1 MNQTELLMREGISSN
16 PMNQALKPFQKI
28 TVAYDDSPGARDAV
42 SAGID
47 LCKLLS
53 TPLQTITIIEPPPI
67 YTGLVVTVAP
77 DVAQGRWVRPFPIPA
92 GRRLEVECVEVGCLR
107 TCSLHLA
114 EEPPNL
120 KRGSQDVLVARRA
133 LRWVVFLYTIR
144 G

>member
-53 TPLQTITIIEPPPI
+53 TSLQTITIIEPPPI

-77 DVAQGRWVRPFPIPA
+77 DVAQG
-92 GRRLEVECVEVGCLR
+92 EVGSPLSNSGR
-107 TCSLHLA
+107 TTA
-114 EEPPNL
+114 
-120 KRGSQDVLVARRA
+120 
-133 LRWVVFLYTIR
+133 
-144 G
+144 

>member
-1 MNQTELLMREGISSN
+1 
-16 PMNQALKPFQKI
+16 MNQALKPFQKI

-42 SAGID
+42 IAGID